1 MSGASGF
8 DPMFEE
14 YFGLRRRQGA
24 ILAWQMGDWFEF
36 YFDDAEFVAA
46 ILGVAL
52 STRGKRP
59 NGKPIPMCAVPADAR
74 LSVHQDCLLV
84 PLDPTDHFFGKIV
97 QAGQPLAV
105 ALHVDGRGAGTHEH
119 KIVAVFHPGDF
130 PRAAVGNVITLVGP
144 LPSLTSVQ

>member
-1 MSGASGF
+1 MTGASGF
-8 DPMFEE
+8 GPMFEK
-14 YFGLRRRQGA
+14 YFGLKRRHSA
-24 ILAWQMGDWFEF
+24 LLAWQMGDWFEF
-36 YFDDAEFVAA
+36 YFNDAERVAA

-59 NGKPIPMCAVPADAR
+59 NGKPIPMCAVPADTR
-74 LSVHQDCLLV
+74 FTVLRDCLLV

-97 QAGQPLAV
+97 QAGYPLAV
-105 ALHVDGRGAGTHEH
+105 ALHVEGRDADAHEH
-119 KIVAVFHPGDF
+119 RIVAVFHPGDF